1 MKKLQ
6 YKFTNLKK
14 AYARLI
20 EVSSLSDGNND
31 IIRDS
36 LIQRFEF
43 TYELKHKTQ
52 QDFFNYSDITL
63 EVTFPQMIYKKSY
76 SNNLIDDEQL
86 WIRLLEDKNAT
97 WHLYSE
103 DAANDIANRIVSD
116 YVDAID
122 CLIQKLNNLTEIEK

>member
-52 QDFFNYSDITL
+52 QDFFKYSDITL

-97 WHLYSE
+97 
-103 DAANDIANRIVSD
+103 
-116 YVDAID
+116 
-122 CLIQKLNNLTEIEK
+122 

>member
-1 MKKLQ
+1 MRSVEFK
-6 YKFTNLKK
+6 YINLKK
-14 AYARLI
+14 AYLRLK
-20 EVSSLSDGNND
+20 EVSDMYDGKND

-43 TYELKHKTQ
+43 TYELTHKTQ
-52 QDFFNYSDITL
+52 QDFFKYSDITL

-116 YVDAID
+116 YVEAID

>member
-1 MKKLQ
+1 MRSVEFK
-6 YKFTNLKK
+6 YINLKK
-14 AYARLI
+14 AYLRLK
-20 EVSSLSDGNND
+20 EVSDMYDGKND

-97 WHLYSE
+97 
-103 DAANDIANRIVSD
+103 
-116 YVDAID
+116 
-122 CLIQKLNNLTEIEK
+122 

>member
-1 MKKLQ
+1 M
-6 YKFTNLKK
+6 
-14 AYARLI
+14 I
-20 EVSSLSDGNND
+20 
-31 IIRDS
+31 S

-43 TYELKHKTQ
+43 TYELTHKTH

-97 WHLYSE
+97 
-103 DAANDIANRIVSD
+103 
-116 YVDAID
+116 
-122 CLIQKLNNLTEIEK
+122 